1 MIVRAT
7 YHAYNELGARRHA
20 RGGGGADRQRH
31 ARGQAAIFVTFRS
44 SRARCAARRGWPPS

>member
-7 YHAYNELGARRHA
+7 YHAYNELGARRHP
-20 RGGGGADRQRH
+20 RGGGGADRQRP